1 MHEEGSDPVNGK
13 LQWFELDV
21 EASSKIKDVA
31 AAFLEE
37 EGRPNVLGCK
47 RMRTPYVLG
56 ERELQRRRDGIP
68 ITVMSMHLGWV
79 YTECFLRD
87 PLQDSPILGY
97 LQIFFLK
104 LTFRTPTEEAHASVY
119 AAVLPDVG
127 RGEIASRCRT
137 VTCDKLPGHGKPLY
151 NVRENRSDAHILPTQ
166 AGNARQGAPFEVN
179 DELPEYYARDW
190 IRAASVHQWLT
201 IA

>member
-31 AAFLEE
+31 ATFLEE
-37 EGRPNVLGCK
+37 EGRPNVLVHNAG
-47 RMRTPYVLG
+47 RYVDMSLMRTPYVLG
-56 ERELQRRRDGIP
+56 EKELQRRLDGIP

-104 LTFRTPTEEAHASVY
+104 LTFRTPTEEAHTSVY

-127 RGEIASRCRT
+127 RGEIASRAES
-137 VTCDKLPGHGKPLY
+137 KSLA
-151 NVRENRSDAHILPTQ
+151 E
-166 AGNARQGAPFEVN
+166 
-179 DELPEYYARDW
+179 ELW
-190 IRAASVHQWLT
+190 KAAEST
-201 IA
+201 